1 MARSQHTPE
10 ERQRLCDEARR
21 LLKGGIRFAAICQTF
36 GLKSVTLRKWL
47 NDQTRDMI
55 YPRIHNIGRM

>member
-21 LLKGGIRFAAICQTF
+21 LLKGGTRFAAICQTF

-55 YPRIHNIGRM
+55 YPRVPNIGRM